1 VTTPIQNGQP
11 PTRPQPSQARPSPI
25 GDLIR
30 KHRAAMREVYAR
42 HADELQHPQPS
53 RRAA

>member
-1 VTTPIQNGQP
+1 MSTQP
-11 PTRPQPSQARPSPI
+11 QTRPQGHPPRPPRPSPI

-30 KHRAAMREVYAR
+30 KHRETMRDVYAR
-42 HADELQHPQPS
+42 HSRELDHPQPY